1 MKNQRMC
8 IYAKEVGILLGKSP
22 QQARR
27 ILSLIKDS
35 LGKNQNQYV
44 SIKEFAV
51 YTGLNEQEVRKAC
64 QG

>member
-27 ILSLIKDS
+27 ILSQIKDS
-35 LGKNQNQYV
+35 HGKDQHQYV
-44 SIKEFAV
+44 SIKEFAA
-51 YTGLNEQEVRKAC
+51 YTGLNEEEVRKVC

>member
-1 MKNQRMC
+1 MKNQRIC
-8 IYAKEVGILLGKSP
+8 IYAKEVGTLLGKSP

-35 LGKNQNQYV
+35 LGKKQHQYV
-44 SIKEFAV
+44 SIHEFAA
-51 YTGLNEQEVRKAC
+51 YTGLNEEEVRRAC

>member
-8 IYAKEVGILLGKSP
+8 IYAKEVGTLLGKSP

-35 LGKNQNQYV
+35 LGKKQHQYV
-44 SIKEFAV
+44 SIHEFAT
-51 YTGLNEQEVRKAC
+51 YTGLNEEEVRKAC